1 MHLTPSHRYDEPG
14 SSSGSTDMSNMNENR
29 NHPNQ
34 GQSSSL
40 TSSQTLYIPIASPP
54 TPAPSPGPVI
64 HQSQGNPFPP
74 LTMMNSQN
82 SQKRRHFLSSVVSS
96 CTPSELLFVSQT
108 INHLLKRDFL
118 YSLPTELSLYILKF
132 IDEPKTLVRAGQVSK
147 HWRSI
152 VRDESVW
159 KRLCLIH
166 GFDDWD
172 LEKDMVSQRNKNRLE
187 KAVPVE
193 EENNINDIDN
203 EGPTSSDRRS
213 KRKKRDSSFSYRRH
227 FRTSYII
234 RASPNTISFF
244 LSYLHLEFRHQL
256 AKRRNSPPFTSSP
269 CRQPTPWNCHFSC
282 IGFRL
287 GRSWFRGFQD

>member
-1 MHLTPSHRYDEPG
+1 MPSTSPHRYDDTG
-14 SSSGSTDMSNMNENR
+14 NSSGSTDMSNTNGNR

-34 GQSSSL
+34 GQSSSM
-40 TSSQTLYIPIASPP
+40 TSESSQTLYIPIASPP

-64 HQSQGNPFPP
+64 HLSQGNPFPP
-74 LTMMNSQN
+74 LTMMNTQI

-118 YSLPTELSLYILKF
+118 YSLPTELSLYILRF
-132 IDEPKTLVRAGQVSK
+132 IDEPKTLVRANQVSK

-159 KRLCLIH
+159 KRMCLIH

-172 LEKDMVSQRNKNRLE
+172 LEKEMLSQRNKKRLG
-187 KAVPVE
+187 KAALVE

-203 EGPTSSDRRS
+203 EGPTSDRRS
-213 KRKKRDSSFSYRRH
+213 KRKQIDFTFSYRRH
-227 FRTSYII
+227 FRTSYVI
-234 RASPNTISFF
+234 RASSNT
-244 LSYLHLEFRHQL
+244 LSLSLL
-256 AKRRNSPPFTSSP
+256 SS
-269 CRQPTPWNCHFSC
+269 S
-282 IGFRL
+282 
-287 GRSWFRGFQD
+287 

>member
-1 MHLTPSHRYDEPG
+1 MRSTPSHRYHEPG
-14 SSSGSTDMSNMNENR
+14 SSSGSTDMSNTNQNR
-29 NHPNQ
+29 NHRNQ
-34 GQSSSL
+34 GQSSSM

-64 HQSQGNPFPP
+64 HQSQGGNPFPP

-118 YSLPTELSLYILKF
+118 YSLPTELSLYILRF
-132 IDEPKTLVRAGQVSK
+132 IDEPKILVRASQVSK

-159 KRLCLIH
+159 KRMCLIH

-172 LEKDMVSQRNKNRLE
+172 LEKMVSQQRNKNRLE
-187 KAVPVE
+187 KAALVE

-203 EGPTSSDRRS
+203 EGPISSDRRS
-213 KRKKRDSSFSYRRH
+213 KRKQRDSFSYRRH

-234 RASPNTISFF
+234 R
-244 LSYLHLEFRHQL
+244 
-256 AKRRNSPPFTSSP
+256 TS
-269 CRQPTPWNCHFSC
+269 
-282 IGFRL
+282 
-287 GRSWFRGFQD
+287 